1 MKNIVWLAS
10 YPKSGNTWLRL
21 FLANYLSGQAQPVP
35 INKIDRFST
44 GDSVVNLYKSVIG
57 ANFDSGDDH
66 ASLLGREPVLR
77 RLSENGADVNLVKTH
92 NRNGR
97 VQQVRLIPP
106 QLTRRAIY
114 ILRNPLDM
122 LVSYADHYGVDPTRA
137 VREIADENNTVLPST
152 VTVRQFTGN
161 WSKHVASWTGSTKF
175 PVTVMRYEDIL
186 ADPGKAFATVIR
198 DIGAPV
204 DQARVDA
211 AIAAASFDEAS
222 KQEAD
227 QGFIERS
234 PSSRRFFRSG
244 RSGEGRAKL
253 SPEIIDRVTTDHGDM
268 MTKFGYLP

>member
-10 YPKSGNTWLRL
+10 FPKSGNTWLRL
-21 FLANYLSGQAQPVP
+21 FMANYLSGAGKPVP

-44 GDSVVNLYKSVIG
+44 GDSVAKLYKAALG
-57 ANFDSGDDH
+57 PKFDPNDDR
-66 ASLLGREPVLR
+66 ASLLGRARVFR
-77 RLSENGADVNLVKTH
+77 ALSENGADVNLVKPH

-97 VQQVRLIPP
+97 FQQLRLIPP
-106 QLTRRAIY
+106 HITRRAIY

-122 LVSYADHYGVDPTRA
+122 LVSYADHYAVDPA
-137 VREIADENNTVLPST
+137 KAAREIADENNTILPSA

-175 PVTVMRYEDIL
+175 PVTVIRYEDIL
-186 ADPGKAFATVIR
+186 ADPGTAFSTVIR

-204 DQARVDA
+204 DRARIDA
-211 AIAAASFDEAS
+211 AIAASSFNEAS

-227 QGFIERS
+227 HGFIERS

-244 RSGEGRAKL
+244 KTGEGRKRL
-253 SPEIIDRVTTDHGDM
+253 SPDVIDRVVADHGDV